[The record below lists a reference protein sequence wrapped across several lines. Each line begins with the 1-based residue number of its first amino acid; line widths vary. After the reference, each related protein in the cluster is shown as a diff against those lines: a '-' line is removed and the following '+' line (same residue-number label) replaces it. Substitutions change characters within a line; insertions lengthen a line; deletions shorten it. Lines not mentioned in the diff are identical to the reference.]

1 MKEYKVTQSD
11 LALRIGMS
19 ESTLSRFLR
28 SNSDKL
34 SSEQVLQIARVFNV
48 STDFLLGETN
58 IPDRKNYDISEL
70 GLSAQAARNLY
81 TGKVHPDVV
90 NRLLENQRFATV
102 TNMIA
107 QYFDDTYA
115 GGYAAQNQ
123 MYQTLSSL
131 LMRQSKQNPEL
142 SETAA
147 TVSKII
153 NYSKT
158 PVYQA
163 DITNI
168 QNQFI
173 AVIKEIKKEIGSDL
187 ELQKALSKQ
196 ITEQMFR
203 ELTKG
208 QDLLHPTITPEQLAD
223 AVTGTVANTEAINPE
238 KLNALNHALVELFQT
253 KPEDDTHE
261 NDD

>member
-1 MKEYKVTQSD
+1 M
-11 LALRIGMS
+11 
-19 ESTLSRFLR
+19 
-28 SNSDKL
+28 
-34 SSEQVLQIARVFNV
+34 
-48 STDFLLGETN
+48 
-58 IPDRKNYDISEL
+58 
-70 GLSAQAARNLY
+70 
-81 TGKVHPDVV
+81 V

-173 AVIKEIKKEIGSDL
+173 AVIKEIKREISL
-187 ELQKALSKQ
+187 ISVYKKVLSNKSQ
-196 ITEQMFR
+196 SR
-203 ELTKG
+203 CSG
-208 QDLLHPTITPEQLAD
+208 
-223 AVTGTVANTEAINPE
+223 N
-238 KLNALNHALVELFQT
+238 
-253 KPEDDTHE
+253 
-261 NDD
+261 